1 MRVDNFDELLSGSG
15 PCGFLYE
22 AGMSAAH
29 GQEALGDR
37 TRQTW
42 FKIRSTHPEAGQSE
56 DEIAPKKRGNGH
68 SPVGPEWIGARTAS
82 QAVV

>member
-1 MRVDNFDELLSGSG
+1 MDNFDELLSGSG
-15 PCGFLYE
+15 PCGFMSA

-56 DEIAPKKRGNGH
+56 DEIAPKKPGNCY
-68 SPVGPEWIGARTAS
+68 SAVSPEWIGARTAP